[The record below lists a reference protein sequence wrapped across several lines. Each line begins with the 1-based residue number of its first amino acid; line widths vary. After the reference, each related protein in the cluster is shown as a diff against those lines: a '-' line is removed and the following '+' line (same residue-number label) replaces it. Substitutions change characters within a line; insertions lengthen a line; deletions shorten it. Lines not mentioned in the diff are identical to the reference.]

1 MERTSNLSR
10 YTLDRGFL
18 SKFRIRRTVARKV
31 GASLSAVIN
40 RVFTP
45 NPYPKGD
52 FLPFNTSCVRII
64 PSTYRSFYDLFLFL
78 SFSFRPFYI
87 FSLKFEG
94 RIFDT
99 RIHRS
104 INILN
109 SRAQIRRYNFLS
121 EHRAGETKT
130 LRGLDVVE
138 KYVNKVI
145 ARGNTFG
152 ARNMEIRAGSW
163 NLRRH
168 NSIKAAASNSCR
180 TNWRAARPGYLSIH
194 RVESINPGA
203 VAMRLFR
210 NSFRLLPGRMN
221 KRTCA
226 PDQSTNFYTIVV
238 RFLHES
244 DKDRTKK

>member
-1 MERTSNLSR
+1 MRAHHSIHVSI
-10 YTLDRGFL
+10 FL
-18 SKFRIRRTVARKV
+18 RS
-31 GASLSAVIN
+31 
-40 RVFTP
+40 VFI
-45 NPYPKGD
+45 
-52 FLPFNTSCVRII
+52 PF
-64 PSTYRSFYDLFLFL
+64 FLFSSVL
-78 SFSFRPFYI
+78 TSI

-203 VAMRLFR
+203 VAMRPFR

-226 PDQSTNFYTIVV
+226 PTNLQIFIRSSSVSSTNRIKIVRRNKFILRASSYPY
-238 RFLHES
+238 RFEYPLCVIQHAEE
-244 DKDRTKK
+244 RGIRWNPA